1 MSKKRANVEHVE
13 LMGQGRSTRLSA
25 LSQKRQNEASR
36 HATSDARE
44 RIPCLRLAINTFI
57 RARSPEGDEFV
68 TEPFLFSANCDREE

>member
-13 LMGQGRSTRLSA
+13 LMGQGRSTWLSA
-25 LSQKRQNEASR
+25 LSQKQQNEASR
-36 HATSDARE
+36 HARSDARE
-44 RIPCLRLAINTFI
+44 RIPRRLAINTFI